1 MLKDGVPEMRRFV
14 YLPCLVY
21 LLFSILLIQA
31 AYAEEANDNDDE
43 VTFKDFTLN
52 IGDRID
58 LGDYQMELIEIQSVR
73 DGLVVMRISKV
84 GGPLDEQR
92 ALLLDS
98 PNNFDGG
105 AENRGITI
113 TVADIFDE
121 QSAKVRIEYQ
131 KGLGTPRKRASER
144 PAAALDKPEL
154 SVQKSFERNQMSV
167 GDEVKVTVTVKN
179 IGTGQALGIK
189 AEDIPPLTEFSYVA
203 GYPPKIKETL
213 DSGQSDSAV
222 YVMNAVKEGSIRVP
236 AIMVSYTDVKKN
248 AKSNSSEPF
257 NILISPKSKAD
268 LAIKL
273 TSSGPI
279 ALDGEGMLNISI
291 SNLGTASATR
301 IEADGTVMPSEGLQV
316 TGLEKSFFEILP
328 GADANYSARLLG
340 QKPGNYTIRLRVN
353 YDGGD
358 GSVIR
363 EGTAEVVVLE
373 REYKYQYLLLIIPIA
388 IIIAWMYRRYREYK
402 Y

>member
-1 MLKDGVPEMRRFV
+1 MRRLI
-14 YLPCLVY
+14 YLPSLVY
-21 LLFSILLIQA
+21 LLFTIFLIQA
-31 AYAEEANDNDDE
+31 AYAEEATDNSDE
-43 VTFKDFTLN
+43 VTFKDYTLN

-73 DGLVVMRISKV
+73 DGLVVMRTSKV
-84 GGPLDEQR
+84 GGSLDEQR

-105 AENRGITI
+105 AENKGITI

-131 KGLGTPRKRASER
+131 QSLGSPRKHASER
-144 PAAALDKPEL
+144 PALALDKPEL
-154 SVQKSFERNQMSV
+154 FVQKSFERNQMSV
-167 GDEVKVTVTVKN
+167 GDAVKVTITIKN
-179 IGTGQALGIK
+179 TGTGQALGIK
-189 AEDIPPLTEFSYVA
+189 AEDIPPLPEFTYVA

-236 AIMVSYTDVKKN
+236 AMMVSYTDAKKN

-268 LAIKL
+268 LDIKL
-273 TSSGPI
+273 TSSGPV
-279 ALDGEGMLNISI
+279 ALDGESMLNISI
-291 SNLGTASATR
+291 SNLGTASASR
-301 IEADGTVMPSEGLQV
+301 IEADGTVVPSEGLQV
-316 TGLEKSFFEILP
+316 TGLEKSFFEIMP
-328 GADANYSARLLG
+328 GAEVNYSASLLG
-340 QKPGNYTIRLRVN
+340 LSPGNYIIHIKVN

-363 EGTAEVVVLE
+363 EGTGEVVVLE

>member
-1 MLKDGVPEMRRFV
+1 MRR
-14 YLPCLVY
+14 LIY

-31 AYAEEANDNDDE
+31 AHAKEASDNNDE
-43 VTFKDFTLN
+43 VTFKDFSLN

-73 DGLVVMRISKV
+73 DGLVVMRVAKV
-84 GGPLDEQR
+84 GGSLDEQR

-105 AENRGITI
+105 AENGGITI

-131 KGLGTPRKRASER
+131 QSLGTPRKHASER
-144 PAAALDKPEL
+144 PALALDKPEL

-167 GDEVKVTVTVKN
+167 GDEVKVTIAVKN
-179 IGTGQALGIK
+179 VGTGQALGIK
-189 AEDIPPLTEFSYVA
+189 AEDIPPLPEFSYVA

-213 DSGQSDSAV
+213 DPGQSDSAV

-236 AIMVSYTDVKKN
+236 AILVSFTDIKKN

-273 TSSGPI
+273 AGPAPI

-301 IEADGTVMPSEGLQV
+301 IEADGTVMPAEGLQA

-328 GADANYSARLLG
+328 GADVNYRAMLSG
-340 QKPGNYTIRLRVN
+340 QKPGNYTIRLKVS

-363 EGTAEVVVLE
+363 EGTTEVVVLE

>member
-1 MLKDGVPEMRRFV
+1 MMLKDGVPKMLR
-14 YLPCLVY
+14 LVY
-21 LLFSILLIQA
+21 LLLFILLIQA
-31 AYAEEANDNDDE
+31 AYAKEANDYNDE

-84 GGPLDEQR
+84 GGSLDEQR

-121 QSAKVRIEYQ
+121 LSSKVRIEYPQ
-131 KGLGTPRKRASER
+131 GLGTARKHASER
-144 PAAALDKPEL
+144 PALALDKPEL
-154 SVQKSFERNQMSV
+154 SVQKSFDKNQMSV
-167 GDEVKVTVTVKN
+167 GDEVKVTITVKN
-179 IGTGQALGIK
+179 VGTGKALGIK
-189 AEDIPPLTEFSYVA
+189 AEDIPPLPEFSYVA

-213 DSGQSDSAV
+213 DSGQSDSAI
-222 YVMNAVKEGSIRVP
+222 YVINAVKEGSIRVP
-236 AIMVSYTDVKKN
+236 GIMVSYSDAKKN
-248 AKSNSSEPF
+248 AKSNSSDPF

-268 LAIKL
+268 LAVRM
-273 TSSGPI
+273 TSLAPI
-279 ALDGEGMLNISI
+279 ALDGEGNLNISI

-301 IEADGTVMPSEGLQV
+301 IEADGTVMPSEGLQI

-328 GADANYSARLLG
+328 GADVNYSARLTG
-340 QKPGNYTIRLRVN
+340 QKPGNYTIRVKVN
-353 YDGGD
+353 YDGGA
-358 GSVIR
+358 GSEIQ
-363 EGTAEVVVLE
+363 EGTLKVVVLE
-373 REYKYQYLLLIIPIA
+373 REYKYQYLLFIIPIA
-388 IIIAWMYRRYREYK
+388 IIAAWMYRRHREYK

>member
-1 MLKDGVPEMRRFV
+1 MRRLI

-21 LLFSILLIQA
+21 LLFSILLIA
-31 AYAEEANDNDDE
+31 STYAEEDTDNNDE
-43 VTFKDFTLN
+43 VTFKDFSLN

-73 DGLVVMRISKV
+73 DGLVVIRTSKV
-84 GGPLDEQR
+84 GGSLDEQR

-113 TVADIFDE
+113 TVSDIFDE
-121 QSAKVRIEYQ
+121 QSAKVRIEYSQ
-131 KGLGTPRKRASER
+131 GLGTPRKHASER

-154 SVQKSFERNQMSV
+154 FVQKSFDRNQMSV
-167 GDEVKVTVTVKN
+167 GDEVKVTITVKN
-179 IGTGQALGIK
+179 IGTGQALGIR
-189 AEDIPPLTEFSYVA
+189 AEDIPPLPEFSYVA

-213 DSGQSDSAV
+213 DPGQSDSAI
-222 YVMNAVKEGSIRVP
+222 YVMDVVKEGSIRVP
-236 AIMVSYTDVKKN
+236 AIIVSYTDAKKN

-257 NILISPKSKAD
+257 NILISPRSKAD
-268 LAIKL
+268 LVIKL
-273 TSSGPI
+273 ASLTTI
-279 ALDGEGMLNISI
+279 ALDGESMLNLSI
-291 SNLGTASATR
+291 SNLGTASASR
-301 IEADGTVMPSEGLQV
+301 IEVDGTVMPSEGLQI

-328 GADANYSARLLG
+328 GAYGNYSAKLLA
-340 QKPGNYTIRLRVN
+340 QSPGNYTIRIRVN

-363 EGTAEVVVLE
+363 EASVQVIVLE
-373 REYKYQYLLLIIPIA
+373 REYKYQYLLFIIPIA
-388 IIIAWMYRRYREYK
+388 IIIAWIYRRHREYK